1 MLGDCAQLSIG
12 VQFWTP
18 IDTLTTRKEKLIKIG
33 AKVKVVSHGR
43 SDRPILSNE
52 ANPSTFASRNSSDEY
67 WFCNSLPAWRGQLRS
82 GSFTSDGASLIY
94 TSDQGSHSFWRGQI
108 HKLDLATGKSARD
121 LARDMQCGRLPSRLF
136 GLYICHGDRIRGALA
151 FDRRV
156 VERYRKAID
165 REVLGSCRQS
175 QEASVHDIETL
186 EANRR

>member
-33 AKVKVVSHGR
+33 AKVKVVSRR
-43 SDRPILSNE
+43 SDRPILSNG
-52 ANPSTFASRNSSDEY
+52 ANPSAFASRASSDEY
-67 WFCNSLPAWRGQLRS
+67 WFCNSLPAWRGHITIRLFHQRRREPDLHERSRFAQLLARPE
-82 GSFTSDGASLIY
+82 F
-94 TSDQGSHSFWRGQI
+94 

-156 VERYRKAID
+156 VERYREAID